1 MEYGWRGTF
10 GWQGSYGEKPEPE
23 PEKESRQ
30 DPQVRKT
37 IDTIKTLRMQR
48 DTLPP
53 TQPGTRDEAREILN
67 QRIIE
72 LAATLPPGTWF

>member
-23 PEKESRQ
+23 KEPEQ
-30 DPQVRKT
+30 DPKVQQT
-37 IDTIKTLRMQR
+37 IFKIETLRAQR
-48 DTLPP
+48 DALPA
-53 TQPGTRDEAREILN
+53 TKPGEHDAAWEILN
-67 QRIIE
+67 QRIIQ